1 MSRPASDAATFVLF
15 EPLSAA
21 AGRAEDG
28 GFQLKVV
35 PAGEPGSAHPA
46 PFPHAHAHVPGSP
59 ASISQ
64 PVVTLQREGDKVT
77 GIRIACVCGQ
87 VIELACAY

>member
-1 MSRPASDAATFVLF
+1 MSRPASDAAPFVPF

-21 AGRAEDG
+21 AGRAADG
-28 GFQLKVV
+28 GFQLKVM
-35 PAGEPGSAHPA
+35 PSGDPGSAHTA
-46 PFPHAHAHVPGSP
+46 PFPHAHTPGSP
-59 ASISQ
+59 PALSQ
-64 PVVTLQREGDKVT
+64 PVVTLQREGDKVI